1 MLAVHK
7 ESDTTF
13 IIYFFIIFCYLPKNL
28 KYFQPIPAAQ
38 SSRITALQPHQ
49 AFKIFITI
57 QLQLECPKRVITA
70 MCNMEFLFHIQRE
83 FNDRADEQ
91 IAQIVYGMGGEVVIS
106 AASSEM
112 LFQGNPITY
121 KFQFIAQ
128 RVTIQPLI
136 VSFRGRTKR
145 KKRGEVNS
153 HSRTFRAIFKK
164 NLISSIS
171 ISFKRSSNAN
181 LLRVERSSSVMACA
195 LTFNA
200 FGGDSVCSTAF

>member
-38 SSRITALQPHQ
+38 SSRITAVQPHQ

-121 KFQFIAQ
+121 QFQFIAQ

-153 HSRTFRAIFKK
+153 HSRTFRVIFKK
-164 NLISSIS
+164 NLISHRFQFHLKEAPMPIYCEW
-171 ISFKRSSNAN
+171 KDHPA
-181 LLRVERSSSVMACA
+181 
-195 LTFNA
+195 
-200 FGGDSVCSTAF
+200 